1 MYGISFCGVCCL
13 ENNGYITREEF
24 HNELSG
30 IKQDISNLYSKA
42 NTVDR
47 RTTAVETLIANWKDV
62 PGAISNLDKTLAL
75 MQQNLEALNNKLDD
89 HIKDAETRDKKQDDI
104 MRMMGEN
111 SKIDI
116 IKTIKD
122 NWWKLCVAIAAV
134 IYFVEP
140 YISKLVEKSM

>member
-1 MYGISFCGVCCL
+1 ML
-13 ENNGYITREEF
+13 DR
-24 HNELSG
+24 
-30 IKQDISNLYSKA
+30 KKDISELFSKV
-42 NTVDR
+42 NSLDR
-47 RTTAVETLIANWKDV
+47 RTTSVETLIANWKDV

>member
-1 MYGISFCGVCCL
+1 ML
-13 ENNGYITREEF
+13 DR
-24 HNELSG
+24 
-30 IKQDISNLYSKA
+30 KKDISELFSKV
-42 NTVDR
+42 NSLDR

-75 MQQNLEALNNKLDD
+75 MQQSLEALNNKLDE

-104 MRMMGEN
+104 MQMMGEN

-122 NWWKLCVAIAAV
+122 NWWKLCIAVAAV

>member
-1 MYGISFCGVCCL
+1 MSD
-13 ENNGYITREEF
+13 R
-24 HNELSG
+24 
-30 IKQDISNLYSKA
+30 KKDISELYSKA
-42 NTVDR
+42 NSLDR
-47 RTTAVETLIANWKDV
+47 RTTTLETLIANWKDV
-62 PGAISNLDKTLAL
+62 PGAISSLDKTLAL
-75 MQQNLEALNNKLDD
+75 MQQSLESLNNKLDE

-104 MRMMGEN
+104 MQMMGEN

-122 NWWKLCVAIAAV
+122 NWWKLCIAVAAV

>member
-1 MYGISFCGVCCL
+1 ML
-13 ENNGYITREEF
+13 DR
-24 HNELSG
+24 
-30 IKQDISNLYSKA
+30 KKDISELFSKV
-42 NTVDR
+42 NSLDR

-75 MQQNLEALNNKLDD
+75 MQQNLEALNNKLDE
-89 HIKDAETRDKKQDDI
+89 HIKDAEVRDKKQDDI
-104 MRMMGEN
+104 MQMMGEN

-122 NWWKLCVAIAAV
+122 NWWKLCVAVAAV

>member
-1 MYGISFCGVCCL
+1 ML
-13 ENNGYITREEF
+13 DR
-24 HNELSG
+24 
-30 IKQDISNLYSKA
+30 KKDISELFSKV
-42 NTVDR
+42 NSLDR

-62 PGAISNLDKTLAL
+62 PGTISNLDKTLAL

-89 HIKDAETRDKKQDDI
+89 HIKDAKTRDKKQDDI
-104 MRMMGEN
+104 MQMMGEN

-122 NWWKLCVAIAAV
+122 NWWKLCIAVAAV